1 MGTFGDSG
9 NGVKLAAARVKELQF
24 FLIDAAKRYVASSSP
39 GLKGAGELL
48 SSAAALDYVLL
59 VASERPSDLVDGTH
73 AIAAGIR
80 ETTLRATTA
89 ALDFI
94 ERMVEAPDDIF
105 EDFIERHVR
114 VGGIFE
120 TFRALRRDDVLQSSD
135 VAFRIIVAASDLLDR
150 KRR

>member
-1 MGTFGDSG
+1 M
-9 NGVKLAAARVKELQF
+9 NLPAARVKELQF

-39 GLKGAGELL
+39 GQKGVGELL

-59 VASERPSDLVDGTH
+59 VSSERQSELADDGD
-73 AIAAGIR
+73 AVAAGLR
-80 ETTLRATTA
+80 ETTLRATNA

-94 ERMVEAPDDIF
+94 DRMLEAPDDIF

-120 TFRALRRDDVLQSSD
+120 TFRALRSDDVLLSSD
-135 VAFRIIVAASDLLDR
+135 VAFRIVTAASDLLDR
-150 KRR
+150 RRR

>member
-1 MGTFGDSG
+1 M
-9 NGVKLAAARVKELQF
+9 NLAAARVKELQF
-24 FLIDAAKRYVASSSP
+24 FLIDSAKRYVASSSP

-59 VASERPSDLVDGTH
+59 VSSERPGDLVDDGN
-73 AIAAGIR
+73 AIATGIR
-80 ETTLRATTA
+80 ETTLRAATA

-94 ERMVEAPDDIF
+94 DRMLEAPDDIF

-120 TFRALRRDDVLQSSD
+120 TFRALCSGGVLLSSD
-135 VAFRIIVAASDLLDR
+135 VAFRVLTSASDLLDR
-150 KRR
+150 RRG

>member
-1 MGTFGDSG
+1 M
-9 NGVKLAAARVKELQF
+9 NLAPTRVKELQF
-24 FLIDAAKRYVASSSP
+24 FLIDAAKRYVASSTP

-59 VASERPSDLVDGTH
+59 VASERPSDLVDGTN
-73 AIAAGIR
+73 AIAVGIR

-94 ERMVEAPDDIF
+94 ERMLEAPDDIF

-120 TFRALRRDDVLQSSD
+120 TFRALRTDGVLLSND
-135 VAFRIIVAASDLLDR
+135 IAFRVVAAASDLLDR
-150 KRR
+150 RRS